1 MPELDGFATLRE
13 IGDHPDEFGGMDA
26 VIVKAARE
34 LIVKR
39 LKHKSL
45 TVQDA
50 RAVRGAVGN
59 EALGLIVDDLSA
71 ANLKSIVTKLDKHHP
86 GMKASTPQWQRQH
99 LRALLEGAVEPTEKS
114 SRSKKA
120 NPPAKAPATPRPPI
134 GFRTEAMSVFR
145 DSLKRK

>member
-13 IGDHPDEFGGMDA
+13 IGDHPDEFRAIDA
-26 VIVKAARE
+26 IIAKAARE

-59 EALGLIVDDLSA
+59 EAFDLITDDLSA
-71 ANLKSIVTKLDKHHP
+71 ANLKSIVTKLDKHHAATK
-86 GMKASTPQWQRQH
+86 GSTPQWQRQH
-99 LRALLEGAVEPTEKS
+99 LRALLEGTVEPTPKS
-114 SRSKKA
+114 SRSKQA
-120 NPPAKAPATPRPPI
+120 SPPAKPPATSPPI
-134 GFRTEAMSVFR
+134 GFKTEAMSVFR
-145 DSLKRK
+145 ESLKRK